1 MSKKRNSEFE
11 RRYTPPCGI
20 IGRRSAPSKLH
31 NYHAARG
38 DQQRLSTLNQQQ
50 QQQTSNGAEMGQ
62 KTGTGGSGIRKL
74 GFVEKLLTSYGFI
87 QVIDDQ
93 QQEQQQQQQQ
103 HHQSQNRLF
112 FHYSQVVGTTTDLRV
127 QDEVEFEIMTDR
139 DNRKVATRIS
149 RLKKGTINFESFS
162 PERVNGEVASPPQG
176 THPGSLSYNAVGEY
190 FFLPFAAADISSHCQ
205 LYKGD
210 KVSFFI
216 ATDKRNRSMCA
227 RKVTLVERAS
237 NPNPGVSG
245 TRCQGRV
252 SSMKDSF
259 GFIKRSDVA
268 GEIFFHYSQ
277 VSADVPDLRE
287 GNDVE
292 FAIEQRKDKQVAV
305 SITLLPEGSVVFDDV
320 SKCQYNG
327 IIRQLA
333 GKKTHQDR
341 GDRYH
346 HHHDQAQGQPG
357 QIEAFLDDEE
367 EVILPYAKTD
377 RDGNAYTIQ
386 QGDHVTFY
394 LATDRRNGQKRAVGV
409 QLDIEKTAE
418 EKAEERECGV
428 VAAVKVLE
436 GFGFIK
442 CQSRDSRMF
451 FHCSEL
457 IDAAHRIKMSD
468 EVQFTVLPDQ
478 MAESKRLHATRI
490 SILPKGS
497 VTFQS
502 VSKATYQATIG
513 PDGASLVYET
523 DELTEQLNN
532 VRVPDDVAK
541 HVNPGDIVTFRVL
554 ESKRTGERAATEL
567 SVVESENSGA
577 KTGVLLRGSVILKKD
592 SYGFIESEDHT
603 RETFFHYS
611 ELSCKPEE
619 LETGAAVQYY
629 EALKENKVCG
639 TNVVLLDAETDL
651 SVDELIEEH
660 VYHGTVKTELKSGTV
675 NYGGLISAEQGGGD
689 VRFTSSSL
697 GDRKNLQVGDSVCYQ
712 HGVHKSG
719 AKRAVNV
726 QAKRK
731 MQESLIDSIKGD
743 YGFIVFEDG
752 EDTKN
757 LFFHSSNLIET
768 QISELGAGD
777 TVSFSLIHNKR
788 SGKSCAAQV
797 RLIKKAEAD
806 QQAANSTNG
815 DKAEKSEKK
824 TQADKDRPE
833 RLKMKL
839 SKRKSEM
846 QNGTPEGT
854 AVLRQPKGPE
864 AQGAKG
870 FGRQRSV
877 SESGKNGETENGTET
892 SSSGSENE
900 PSVEIAL
907 EVADQQEA

>member
-11 RRYTPPCGI
+11 HRRYTPVSSGVAI

-38 DQQRLSTLNQQQ
+38 DQQRLSSSSSQQHQSQNQP
-50 QQQTSNGAEMGQ
+50 NGGD
-62 KTGTGGSGIRKL
+62 KTVTRKL

-93 QQEQQQQQQQ
+93 AEANHQQQQQQQQ

-176 THPGSLSYNAVGEY
+176 AHPGSLSYQAVGEY

-237 NPNPGVSG
+237 NPNPAGS
-245 TRCQGRV
+245 RCQGRV

-333 GKKTHQDR
+333 GKKATTHDR

-346 HHHDQAQGQPG
+346 HHHHDQQQGQPG
-357 QIEAFLDDEE
+357 QIEAFLGGDEDDD

-418 EKAEERECGV
+418 EKGEERECGV

-497 VTFQS
+497 VTFQT

-513 PDGASLVYET
+513 PDGASLIYET
-523 DELTEQLNN
+523 DELKEQLGT
-532 VRVPDDVAK
+532 VRLPDDVKK
-541 HVNPGDIVTFRVL
+541 HVNVGDVVTFRVL
-554 ESKRTGERAATEL
+554 ESKRTGDRSATEL
-567 SVVESENSGA
+567 SVVESESA
-577 KTGVLLRGSVILKKD
+577 KTGVLLRGTVILKKD

-639 TNVVLLDAETDL
+639 TNVILLDAETDL
-651 SVDELIEEH
+651 TVDEVIEEH
-660 VYHGTVKTELKSGTV
+660 VYHGTVKNELKSGTV
-675 NYGGLISAEQGGGD
+675 NYGGLISGEHGD
-689 VRFTSSSL
+689 IRFTSSSL
-697 GDRKNLQVGDSVCYQ
+697 ADRKNLQVGDSVCYQ
-712 HGVHKSG
+712 HGVHTSG

-752 EDTKN
+752 EETKN
-757 LFFHSSNLIET
+757 LFFHASNLIET

-777 TVSFSLIHNKR
+777 TVSFR
-788 SGKSCAAQV
+788 FF
-797 RLIKKAEAD
+797 
-806 QQAANSTNG
+806 
-815 DKAEKSEKK
+815 
-824 TQADKDRPE
+824 
-833 RLKMKL
+833 KL
-839 SKRKSEM
+839 
-846 QNGTPEGT
+846 N
-854 AVLRQPKGPE
+854 LL
-864 AQGAKG
+864 
-870 FGRQRSV
+870 
-877 SESGKNGETENGTET
+877 N
-892 SSSGSENE
+892 
-900 PSVEIAL
+900 
-907 EVADQQEA
+907 

>member
-1 MSKKRNSEFE
+1 MDDN
-11 RRYTPPCGI
+11 I
-20 IGRRSAPSKLH
+20 DH
-31 NYHAARG
+31 
-38 DQQRLSTLNQQQ
+38 QQ
-50 QQQTSNGAEMGQ
+50 
-62 KTGTGGSGIRKL
+62 
-74 GFVEKLLTSYGFI
+74 
-87 QVIDDQ
+87 
-93 QQEQQQQQQQ
+93 
-103 HHQSQNRLF
+103 HQSQNRLF
-112 FHYSQVVGTTTDLRV
+112 FHYSQVLGTTTDLRV
-127 QDEVEFEIMTDR
+127 QDEVEFEIVVDR

-162 PERVNGEVASPPQG
+162 PDRVNGEVASPPQG
-176 THPGSLSYNAVGEY
+176 SHPGSLSYNAVGEY

-237 NPNPGVSG
+237 NPNPAGS
-245 TRCQGRV
+245 RCQGRV

-292 FAIEQRKDKQVAV
+292 FSIEQRKDKQVAV
-305 SITLLPEGSVVFDDV
+305 NITLLPEGSVVFDDI
-320 SKCQYNG
+320 SQKQYHG
-327 IIRQLA
+327 VIRQLA
-333 GKKTHQDR
+333 MKKASGRHDR
-341 GDRYH
+341 GDRH
-346 HHHDQAQGQPG
+346 HHHDSSGGVPG
-357 QIEAFLDDEE
+357 QIEANLDSDSDSSSDDEKVKSRE
-367 EVILPYAKTD
+367 KLRGLKILSYAEAD

-386 QGDHVTFY
+386 VDDHVTFY
-394 LATDRRNGQKRAVGV
+394 LATDRRNGQQRAVGV
-409 QLDIEKTAE
+409 QLNIDKTAE
-418 EKAEERECGV
+418 AKNEQRECGV

-457 IDAAHRIKMSD
+457 IDSQHRIKMSD

-490 SILPKGS
+490 SVLPKGT
-497 VTFQS
+497 VQFQT
-502 VSKATYQATIG
+502 VSKASYQAKITE
-513 PDGASLVYET
+513 DGKNLEFET
-523 DELTEQLNN
+523 EELAQELGKI
-532 VRVPDDVAK
+532 RLPDDMRK
-541 HVNPGDIVTFRVL
+541 HVEPGDVVSFKIL
-554 ESKRTGERAATEL
+554 ESKRTGDRSATEI
-567 SVVESENSGA
+567 SVVQSVNGSVSDDKG
-577 KTGVLLRGSVILKKD
+577 TLLRGTVILKKD

-629 EALKENKVCG
+629 EALKDNKVCG
-639 TNVVLLDAETDL
+639 TNVVLLSGDIDL
-651 SVDELIEEH
+651 NADEVIEEH
-660 VYHGTVKTELKSGTV
+660 VYHGTVKGELKSGTM
-675 NYGGLISAEQGGGD
+675 NYGGIITGEGGEI
-689 VRFTSSSL
+689 RFTSSSL
-697 GDRKNLQVGDSVCYQ
+697 ADRKNLQAGDSVCYQ
-712 HGVHKSG
+712 LGIHKSG
-719 AKRAVNV
+719 SKRAVNV

-731 MQESLIDSIKGD
+731 VQESVIDSIKGD
-743 YGFIVFEDG
+743 YGFIIFEDG
-752 EDTKN
+752 EETKN
-757 LFFHSSNLIET
+757 LFFHSSNLVET
-768 QISELGAGD
+768 QMAELSAGD

-797 RLIKKAEAD
+797 RLIKKNEAAEETA
-806 QQAANSTNG
+806 
-815 DKAEKSEKK
+815 KVAEKS
-824 TQADKDRPE
+824 RPE

-839 SKRKSEM
+839 SKRKSEVN
-846 QNGTPEGT
+846 NGDT

-870 FGRQRSV
+870 FGRQRS
-877 SESGKNGETENGTET
+877 SNTTNGVTENG
-892 SSSGSENE
+892 SEGGE
-900 PSVEIAL
+900 QSDEA
-907 EVADQQEA
+907 QQDA

>member
-1 MSKKRNSEFE
+1 MSKKRNSEFDSFP
-11 RRYTPPCGI
+11 RQPRYTPPVL
-20 IGRRSAPSKLH
+20 GRRSAPSKLH
-31 NYHAARG
+31 NYHASRG
-38 DQQRLSTLNQQQ
+38 DQQRGIVPSSTTDIQSQ
-50 QQQTSNGAEMGQ
+50 GQ
-62 KTGTGGSGIRKL
+62 RKL

-87 QVIDDQ
+87 QVIDDTV
-93 QQEQQQQQQQ
+93 EPN
-103 HHQSQNRLF
+103 HHHSQSRLF

-127 QDEVEFEIMTDR
+127 QDEVEFEIITDR
-139 DNRKVATRIS
+139 DNRKVATRIA

-176 THPGSLSYNAVGEY
+176 SHPGSLSYNAVGEY
-190 FFLPFAAADISSHCQ
+190 FFLPFAAVDISSHSQ

-237 NPNPGVSG
+237 TPNPSG
-245 TRCQGRV
+245 SRCQGRV

-305 SITLLPEGSVVFDDV
+305 SITLLPEGSVVFDDI

-327 IIRQLA
+327 IIKKLA
-333 GKKTHQDR
+333 MKKSTNRHDR

-346 HHHDQAQGQPG
+346 YDAAQGQPG
-357 QIEAFLDDEE
+357 QIEAFLNEE
-367 EVILPYAKTD
+367 SDPSCILPYSESD

-386 QGDHVTFY
+386 TGDNITFY
-394 LATDRRNGQKRAVGV
+394 LATDRRNGQKRAIRV

-418 EKAEERECGV
+418 EKNEERECGV

-457 IDAAHRIKMSD
+457 INSEHRIKMSD
-468 EVQFTVLPDQ
+468 EVEFTVLPDQ

-490 SILPKGS
+490 AILPKGT
-497 VTFQS
+497 VQFQT
-502 VSKATYQATIG
+502 VSKATYQAKIG
-513 PDGASLVYET
+513 DDGNSLIYET
-523 DELTEQLNN
+523 DELAAELGKI
-532 VRVPDDVAK
+532 RLPDDVKKLVQA
-541 HVNPGDIVTFRVL
+541 GDVVSFRVL
-554 ESKRTGERAATEL
+554 ESKRTGDKSATEL
-567 SVVESENSGA
+567 SVVESSVPQNGEN
-577 KTGVLLRGSVILKKD
+577 TTLLRGTVILKKD

-611 ELSCKPEE
+611 ELSCKPED

-639 TNVVLLDAETDL
+639 TNVVLLSSTIDL
-651 SVDELIEEH
+651 NVDEIIEEH
-660 VYHGTVKTELKSGTV
+660 VYHGTVKSELKSGAV
-675 NYGGLISAEQGGGD
+675 NYGGIISFEGGEI
-689 VRFTSSSL
+689 RFTSSSL
-697 GDRKNLQVGDSVCYQ
+697 ADRKNLQVGDSVCYQ
-712 HGVHKSG
+712 HGIHKSG

-731 MQESLIDSIKGD
+731 VQESLVDSIKGD

-752 EDTKN
+752 NETKN
-757 LFFHSSNLIET
+757 LFFHSSNLVET
-768 QISELGAGD
+768 QMSDLGAGD

-797 RLIKKAEAD
+797 RLVKK
-806 QQAANSTNG
+806 SG
-815 DKAEKSEKK
+815 DNKESAKEAEKN
-824 TQADKDRPE
+824 RPE

-839 SKRKSEM
+839 SKRKSEI
-846 QNGTPEGT
+846 QNGTLEGT

-870 FGRQRSV
+870 FGHKRQ
-877 SESGKNGETENGTET
+877 
-892 SSSGSENE
+892 
-900 PSVEIAL
+900 
-907 EVADQQEA
+907 EVANGVETPDESDEAALSSQPES